1 MFLLHLYSTVLITV
15 ALAYVLKLGD
25 VTLATFLFVLAILS
39 PLDFQ
44 TNVMIILSVFEE
56 KFACDFDRGYTD
68 SVDQFGKICH
78 LNSTKFSRFWDTVPC
93 TLAFKFISMKFCS
106 CQCTMFTFLL
116 LNILLSIWFM
126 MLFYLLIFWC
136 YCR

>member
-1 MFLLHLYSTVLITV
+1 MSLLHLYSTVLITV

-39 PLDFQ
+39 PLHFQ

-56 KFACDFDRGYTD
+56 KFACDIDRGYTE

-78 LNSTKFSRFWDTVPC
+78 LNSTKFSSF
-93 TLAFKFISMKFCS
+93 
-106 CQCTMFTFLL
+106 
-116 LNILLSIWFM
+116 
-126 MLFYLLIFWC
+126 
-136 YCR
+136 